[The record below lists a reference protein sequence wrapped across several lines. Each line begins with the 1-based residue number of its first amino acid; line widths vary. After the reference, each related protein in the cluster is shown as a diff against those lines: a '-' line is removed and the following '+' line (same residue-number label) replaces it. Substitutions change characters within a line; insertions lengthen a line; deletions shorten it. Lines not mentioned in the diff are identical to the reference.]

1 MTEAEESL
9 TKNGGGKTTLTVDDD
24 EISINSTDLKVD
36 VKDLIN
42 IGNFE
47 KARSVKPVKL
57 EEKEPEYVWMMPYCQ
72 ITCVSAFILAII
84 FLVLGYKTYAENSKK
99 SGAFKYAGFI
109 VAAVGVIAFIAVIYI
124 NSVSKNNLV
133 DSMKSFRR
141 SKAAN
146 PQINKKLTRNA
157 TEAEMR
163 V

>member
-1 MTEAEESL
+1 MTEGEESL
-9 TKNGGGKTTLTVDDD
+9 TKNGGGRNHLTVDDD

-47 KARSVKPVKL
+47 KARSVKPIKS
-57 EEKEPEYVWMMPYCQ
+57 EKEPSYVWMMPYCQ
-72 ITCVSAFILAII
+72 ITCVATFILAII
-84 FLVLGYKTYAENSKK
+84 FLVLGYKTFADTQNKAV
-99 SGAFKYAGFI
+99 AFKYAGF
-109 VAAVGVIAFIAVIYI
+109 VLAAAGVIAFIAVIYI

-163 V
+163 A